1 MASSF
6 PFSLDLNLAPPTRTR
21 GQRAAQVWMPYF
33 ASSRGPVTVNDSL
46 LFDNNVAIEVA
57 RSLVTPKDGHV
68 LGTRDDNQ
76 EYIEKL
82 SKIVDFYSKDMQE
95 QLEALD

>member
-6 PFSLDLNLAPPTRTR
+6 PFSLDLNLAPPTHTW

-46 LFDNNVAIEVA
+46 LFDTM
-57 RSLVTPKDGHV
+57 L
-68 LGTRDDNQ
+68 L
-76 EYIEKL
+76 
-82 SKIVDFYSKDMQE
+82 
-95 QLEALD
+95 LELRGVW